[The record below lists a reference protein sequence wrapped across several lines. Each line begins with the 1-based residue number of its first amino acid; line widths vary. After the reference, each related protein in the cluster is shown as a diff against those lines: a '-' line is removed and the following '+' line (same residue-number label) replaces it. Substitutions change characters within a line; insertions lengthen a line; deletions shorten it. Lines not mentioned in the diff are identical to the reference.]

1 MLPDMDPEEASES
14 SSGRPDGRS
23 FRDGIRAMVPFSVAV
38 AAFGITFGVLAREA
52 GMGILSPIV
61 MSATTFAGSA
71 QFAAVSILGSGG
83 SVAAAVAAAL
93 LLNARY
99 GPIGLSVARDLHG
112 AVVTRFVHAQ
122 LVVDESWAISADG
135 RGRFNRSV
143 LIAAGLGLY
152 AAWVGGTVLGVSFG
166 HVLLSDPSTYG
177 LDAAFPALFLALLW
191 PQLRQRTS
199 IATAALG
206 AGIALALTPLMPPG
220 LPIVAAG
227 SACLLGL
234 TGRGTAAGSPSQGSR
249 PTARGSE
256 P

>member
-1 MLPDMDPEEASES
+1 MDPEEASES
-14 SSGRPDGRS
+14 PAARPDGRGY
-23 FRDGIRAMVPFSVAV
+23 RDGIRAIVPVSVAV
-38 AAFGITFGVLAREA
+38 AAFGVTFGVLAREA
-52 GMGILSPIV
+52 GMGVLAPIV

-71 QFAAVSILGSGG
+71 QFAAVSILSSGG
-83 SVAAAVAAAL
+83 SVAAAVTAAL

-99 GPIGLSVARDLHG
+99 GPIGVSVARDLHG
-112 AVVTRFVHAQ
+112 GRLRRFAQAQ
-122 LVVDESWAISADG
+122 LVVDESWVIAADG

-152 AAWVGGTVLGVSFG
+152 LVWVGSTVVGVFFG
-166 HVLLSDPSTYG
+166 HVLSDPSTYG

-191 PQLRQRTS
+191 PQLRRRIS
-199 IATAALG
+199 IATAVLG
-206 AGIALALTPLMPPG
+206 AGIAIALTPFLPAG

-234 TGRGTAAGSPSQGSR
+234 FWRGRSPGSPLD
-249 PTARGSE
+249 PTPERGSE